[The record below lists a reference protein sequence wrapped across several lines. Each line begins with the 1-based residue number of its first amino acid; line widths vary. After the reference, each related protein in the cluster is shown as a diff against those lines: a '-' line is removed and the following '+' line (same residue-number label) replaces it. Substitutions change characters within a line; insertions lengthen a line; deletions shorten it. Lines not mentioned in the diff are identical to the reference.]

1 MIGVLRLLLKDLEP
15 PIDGL
20 WINELM
26 DHRDDLMK
34 DSIMASHITSVQK
47 IILEELELENRF
59 SADDVL
65 HAFGVLRINSFGI
78 ETAAGGEGRGLFPL
92 LALMSHSCQSNLQHE
107 QSKSSSEMVL
117 TAQRTIEAGEE
128 LTIRYI
134 DTIQGTLET
143 FMYKVRWRL
152 LCTSALCIN
161 LL

>member
-34 DSIMASHITSVQK
+34 DSIMANHITSVQK
-47 IILEELELENRF
+47 IILEELELQHRF

-78 ETAAGGEGRGLFPL
+78 ETPAGGQGRGLFPL

-107 QSKSSSEMVL
+107 QSKS
-117 TAQRTIEAGEE
+117 
-128 LTIRYI
+128 
-134 DTIQGTLET
+134 LET
-143 FMYKVRWRL
+143 MVKRVKKL
-152 LCTSALCIN
+152 S
-161 LL
+161 

>member
-1 MIGVLRLLLKDLEP
+1 MIGVLRLLLKDLQP

-34 DSIMASHITSVQK
+34 DSIMANHITSVQK

-117 TAQRTIEAGEE
+117 TAQRNIEAGEE

-134 DTIQGTLET
+134 DTIQGTFET
-143 FMYKVRWRL
+143 FMY
-152 LCTSALCIN
+152 
-161 LL
+161 